1 MNKMDSPASVFEL
14 WLLTGK
20 AQHSIMLVRQREIRK
35 YPIPIHHSHILY
47 TIQALGSK
55 ATLFEVAKEVERAVH
70 VISRQAVIL
79 EGEGLIKRI
88 RISPSSKLL
97 RLELTKKGFDVIKVA
112 KDSKSIA
119 TIFSC
124 LSKEEREQL
133 ESISKK
139 LLIQSKNYT
148 SLEF

>member
-1 MNKMDSPASVFEL
+1 MKKVDSPASVFEL
-14 WLLTGK
+14 WLLIGK
-20 AQHSIMLVRQREIRK
+20 VQHSIRLVRQREIRK
-35 YPIPIHHSHILY
+35 YPIPVHHFHILY
-47 TIQALGSK
+47 TIQALGSN

-79 EGEGLIKRI
+79 EADGLIKRI

-97 RLELTKKGFDVIKVA
+97 RLELTENGFEVIKVA
-112 KDSKSIA
+112 KDSEAIA

-139 LLIQSKNYT
+139 LLIQAKNYT
-148 SLEF
+148 SL

>member
-1 MNKMDSPASVFEL
+1 MNKVDSPASVFEL
-14 WLLTGK
+14 WLLIGK
-20 AQHSIMLVRQREIRK
+20 VQHSIRLVRLREIRK
-35 YPIPIHHSHILY
+35 YPIEVHHFHILY
-47 TIQALGSK
+47 TIQGLGSK
-55 ATLFEVAKEVERAVH
+55 ATLFKVAKEVERAVH

-79 EGEGLIKRI
+79 EREGLIKRI

-124 LSKEEREQL
+124 LSKEERHQM

-139 LLIQSKNYT
+139 LLIHAKNYT
-148 SLEF
+148 SI

>member
-1 MNKMDSPASVFEL
+1 M
-14 WLLTGK
+14 
-20 AQHSIMLVRQREIRK
+20 
-35 YPIPIHHSHILY
+35 
-47 TIQALGSK
+47 
-55 ATLFEVAKEVERAVH
+55 FEVAKEVERAVH

-79 EGEGLIKRI
+79 EADGLIKRI

-97 RLELTKKGFDVIKVA
+97 RLELTENGFEVIKVA
-112 KDSKSIA
+112 KDSEAIA

-139 LLIQSKNYT
+139 LLIQAKNYT
-148 SLEF
+148 SL